1 MLSGLWQDLR
11 YGLCS
16 LRRNSVFN
24 AVATLSLALG
34 IGANTAILA
43 QLEGK
48 GQGFIPIRTL
58 GRMRQSQPATF
69 TIQSAA
75 GINNS

>member
-16 LRRNSVFN
+16 PRRNSVFN

-34 IGANTAILA
+34 IGTNTVILA
-43 QLEGK
+43 Q
-48 GQGFIPIRTL
+48 
-58 GRMRQSQPATF
+58 
-69 TIQSAA
+69 
-75 GINNS
+75 